1 VPEPKYPDSDIP
13 EWDWGDDSKSVETL
27 TSKVGIIGIAAPA
40 LDRGDNNKSVENKI
54 CSGT

>member
-1 VPEPKYPDSDIP
+1 MPEPKYPDSDIP

-54 CSGT
+54 CSGK